1 MREEEWRLSKELA
14 EELMAEIKD
23 ERAARGA
30 TEIYA
35 RTLYPRAIYYVLYL
49 PAACPPA
56 AAAAGLG

>member
-35 RTLYPRAIYYVLYL
+35 RTLYPRAIYVLYL